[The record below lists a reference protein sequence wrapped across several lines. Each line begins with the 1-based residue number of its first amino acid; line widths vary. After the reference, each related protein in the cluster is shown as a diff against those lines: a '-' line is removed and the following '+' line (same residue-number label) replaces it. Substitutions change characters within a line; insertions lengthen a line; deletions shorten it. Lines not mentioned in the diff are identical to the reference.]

1 MKILVNGSPR
11 DVPEET
17 TVAAL
22 LDSMRANRPGVAV
35 ALHGEVVPRTAWPTT
50 VLHAEAAIEV
60 LVAVQG
66 G

>member
-1 MKILVNGSPR
+1 MKILVNGTPQ
-11 DVPEET
+11 DVPEGT

-22 LDSMRANRPGVAV
+22 LDGMQANRPGVAV
-35 ALHGEVVPRTAWPTT
+35 ALHGEVVPRAAWPTT
-50 VLHAEAAIEV
+50 VLPAEAAIEV